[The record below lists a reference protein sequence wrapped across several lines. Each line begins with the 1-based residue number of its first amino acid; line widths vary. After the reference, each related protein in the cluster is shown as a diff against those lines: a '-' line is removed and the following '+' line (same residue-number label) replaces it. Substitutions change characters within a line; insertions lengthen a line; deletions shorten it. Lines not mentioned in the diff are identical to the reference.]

1 MEATKLYIKADKS
14 RYDAI
19 QAIMNR
25 HGAELQDPESLR
37 TQLSAL
43 WRLAFS
49 LGSEMGVMEG
59 YNMAR
64 EGVPLGQV
72 AHVNSA
78 EETQEMPKVAQV
90 P

>member
-19 QAIMNR
+19 GAIMNR
-25 HGAELQDPESLR
+25 HGADLHDPESMR

-49 LGSEMGVMEG
+49 LGSELGAMEG
-59 YNMAR
+59 YYLAK
-64 EGVPLGQV
+64 EGRPLGQV

-78 EETQEMPKVAQV
+78 EETREMPTGAQV